1 MISIHNLFHPIKRA
15 AKFLLDRWLTFIYC
29 RHYTILMIRLLY
41 SEEKSMKFIGVT
53 EGLLQHLRE
62 NIIDWK
68 LKPGQKLNEIE
79 LSSRL
84 GTSRSPL
91 REAFRMLAG
100 EHLVKFVPRKGCYVT
115 DVSME
120 DCIEIY
126 QAREMLECFAIG
138 LLEAKQICKLPEVEK
153 ALKLSSRLQMP
164 EEDDPAKKFAFL
176 KSVADFHIKLV
187 DSAGNSRLS
196 SYYHAIFP
204 SLARYQSIYV
214 FIHGLMEKSQRD
226 HEKILSLIQG
236 GKYAKAKEVHR
247 VHIRSWPKYM
257 IEKHLLDNQEEI

>member
-1 MISIHNLFHPIKRA
+1 
-15 AKFLLDRWLTFIYC
+15 
-29 RHYTILMIRLLY
+29 
-41 SEEKSMKFIGVT
+41 MKFIGVT

-100 EHLVKFVPRKGCYVT
+100 EHLVDFVPRKGCFVSK
-115 DVSME
+115 VSME
-120 DCIEIY
+120 DCMEIY

-138 LLEAKQICKLPEVEK
+138 LLETKQIRKLPEVAA
-153 ALKLSSRLQMP
+153 ALKLSSQLRMP
-164 EEDDPAKKFAFL
+164 EEDDPAKKFAYL
-176 KSVADFHIKLV
+176 KRIADFHIKLV
-187 DSAGNSRLS
+187 ESAGNTRLS
-196 SYYHAIFP
+196 AYYHAIFP

-214 FIHGLMEKSQRD
+214 FIRGLMQQSQRE
-226 HEKILSLIQG
+226 HEEILSLIQS
-236 GKYAKAKEVHR
+236 GKYAEAKEVHR
-247 VHIRSWPKYM
+247 IHIRSWPKLM
-257 IEKHLLDNQEEI
+257 IEKHLLGEQEIE